1 MKHKL
6 LKKIIGIFGYKLI
19 EKNFVKNERLIS
31 SKSFLKI
38 DKLLDVSPVTYPAYE
53 ETLAE
58 ARSILDTKPKKD
70 NESDL
75 INIIKLKHK

>member
-1 MKHKL
+1 MHVVR
-6 LKKIIGIFGYKLI
+6 KIGQ
-19 EKNFVKNERLIS
+19 
-31 SKSFLKI
+31 
-38 DKLLDVSPVTYPAYE
+38 LLDVSPVTYPAYE

-58 ARSILDTKPKKD
+58 ARSILETKPKKD